1 MSLIAKFP
9 KDLLSFLQKLE
20 KAGARFCLVGGAP
33 RDFLLNGSLV
43 TDLDFE
49 YRLDSE
55 KKSFA
60 DILKAHNLV
69 FETLPYDIYRFDFE
83 EYSLEFS
90 RARIEEILTDNKSHH
105 HFTPQFSN
113 HYSYKESF
121 KRRDLTINAIGIELN
136 LKEERETIIDPYFG
150 VADLRQR
157 LLKEVSEDFFY
168 DHVRLFRLIR
178 FKLKFQYEV
187 DLSIMNALDRF
198 DLGFISYFHLKQEME
213 KSRNVGEFLA
223 LLKAFTSNN
232 KTLTVELKELL
243 NLDFSKKIENLTEL
257 IEFLISK
264 RHLSLAHFLI
274 GQFHLKKAS
283 YATLFSFVENYDY
296 LLKNPNQYESLEFKK
311 ALKYYLEH
319 PSELKTLGFSEI
331 YPFDLFATIS
341 NEKEELLKLPVEKRA
356 FYKIDQYIDLLLKN
370 SKIVE

>member
-9 KDLLSFLQKLE
+9 KNLLNFLQKLE

-60 DILKAHNLV
+60 DILKAHNIV

-83 EYSLEFS
+83 EFSLEFS
-90 RARIEEILTDNKSHH
+90 RPRIEEILTDNNSHH

-113 HYSYKESF
+113 HYSYEESF

-136 LKEERETIIDPYFG
+136 LNQMTEKIIDPYLG

-168 DHVRLFRLIR
+168 DYVRLFRLIR
-178 FKLKFQYEV
+178 FKLKFQYEI
-187 DLSIMNALDRF
+187 DSSIMTSLDRF
-198 DLGFISYFHLKQEME
+198 DLGLVSYFHLKNEME
-213 KSRNVGEFLA
+213 KSKNVGEFLI
-223 LLKAFTSNN
+223 LLKALTLNN
-232 KTLTVELKELL
+232 KTLPLELRELL
-243 NLDFSKKIENLTEL
+243 NLGFSKNIQNLNEL

-274 GQFHLKKAS
+274 GQFHLKKAN
-283 YATLFSFVENYDY
+283 YAPLFSFIENYDF
-296 LLKNPNQYESLEFKK
+296 LLKNPNQYESVEFKK

-319 PSELKTLGFSEI
+319 PAECKILGFLEI
-331 YPFDLFATIS
+331 YPFDLFASIP

-356 FYKIDQYIDLLLKN
+356 FYKIDQYIALLLKN